1 VDIDIYDMPGFD
13 DNRGQD
19 IDIKNALDIQKIIKT
34 GSENESKMKLVL
46 LIDYNM
52 LSEQRSVSLLNLL

>member
-1 VDIDIYDMPGFD
+1 MPGFD
-13 DNRGQD
+13 DNRGQET
-19 IDIKNALDIQKIIKT
+19 DIKNALDIQKIIKT
-34 GSENESKMKLVL
+34 GSENQNMMKLVL